1 MFVKMTWREAEERF
15 NKKQDFIMAGENPYR
30 SMKFYAR
37 DFFGWRDFMRVME
50 EVAALGG
57 FACWQELEKDEE
69 KEENR
74 VFGAMVAGVYTGW
87 NDKMILGKAKT
98 AAEFHKKV
106 SYYGALV
113 EFIEV

>member
-1 MFVKMTWREAEERF
+1 MYIRLTWKEAEERF
-15 NKKQDFIMAGENPYR
+15 NKKQDFVMAGENPYK
-30 SMKFYAR
+30 SMKFRAR
-37 DFFGWRDFMRVME
+37 DFWDRWGSFMRVME

-57 FACWQELEKDEE
+57 FVCWQDLEE
-69 KEENR
+69 KEEEEDKI
-74 VFGAMVAGVYTGW
+74 FGAMVATGW
-87 NDKMILGKAKT
+87 SDKMVFGKAKN

>member
-1 MFVKMTWREAEERF
+1 MYIRLTWKEAEECF
-15 NKKQDFIMAGENPYR
+15 NKKQDFVMAGENPYK
-30 SMKFYAR
+30 SMKFRAR
-37 DFFGWRDFMRVME
+37 DFWDRWGSFMRVME

-57 FACWQELEKDEE
+57 FVCWQDLGE
-69 KEENR
+69 KEEEEDKI
-74 VFGAMVAGVYTGW
+74 FGAMVATGW
-87 NDKMILGKAKT
+87 SYKLVFGNDKN

>member
-15 NKKQDFIMAGENPYR
+15 NKKQDFIMAGENPYK

-37 DFFGWRDFMRVME
+37 DFFGWCDFMRVME

-57 FACWQELEKDEE
+57 FACWQELEEDEE

-74 VFGAMVAGVYTGW
+74 VFCAMVAFVCLPDRMVY
-87 NDKMILGKAKT
+87 GKAQNKD
-98 AAEFHKKV
+98 EFRMKV
-106 SYYGALV
+106 FKYGTLV
-113 EFIEV
+113 DFIKV